1 MPDRLSA
8 ALCLH
13 AYMHA
18 STVVCM
24 ERGDVADDVNAVQ
37 DFVSQ
42 VRELCARLTANPFNT
57 AAAEAMLDVLLDR
70 APTADLALQRVLEA
84 IIAGPAPNGVA
95 EILGLRGAPAPR
107 TSATDGLT
115 AVSLSA

>member
-1 MPDRLSA
+1 
-8 ALCLH
+8 
-13 AYMHA
+13 MHA

-24 ERGDVADDVNAVQ
+24 ERSDVADDVNAVQ

-42 VRELCARLTANPFNT
+42 VRELCARLTANPVNT

-70 APTADLALQRVLEA
+70 APTADLALQRVLEG

-95 EILGLRGAPAPR
+95 EILGRRGAPAPR
-107 TSATDGLT
+107 SSATDDLT
-115 AVSLSA
+115 PVSLSA